1 MRTLHLNVG
10 RSTYNES
17 MTMSLPEV
25 EQAMLAL
32 NQSEIAALV
41 HRGIQELD
49 HGDDSAS
56 QEEIDAA
63 WRDELARRI
72 DDIESGK
79 VKTIP
84 GDEVFTSVRAEL
96 AARRK

>member
-1 MRTLHLNVG
+1 MRTLQPNVG
-10 RSTYNES
+10 YRTYNETMS
-17 MTMSLPEV
+17 MSLPEV
-25 EQAMLAL
+25 EKAMLAL
-32 NQSEIAALV
+32 NEREIAALV
-41 HRGIQELD
+41 HRGIQALD
-49 HGDDSAS
+49 HDDDSVS

-63 WRDELARRI
+63 WRDELLRRI

-84 GDEVFTSVRAEL
+84 GDEVFASVRAEL